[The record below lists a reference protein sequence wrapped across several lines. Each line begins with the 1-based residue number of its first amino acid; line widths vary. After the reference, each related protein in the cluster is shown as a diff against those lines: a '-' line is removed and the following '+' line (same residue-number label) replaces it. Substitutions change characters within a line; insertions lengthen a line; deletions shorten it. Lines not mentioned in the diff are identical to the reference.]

1 MNDNYIFT
9 NVFIPKCSK
18 CKCEINKFNISLTH
32 WCDCDGTENI
42 GNKIIARKN
51 IHINEIYKQ
60 LNFEK
65 QKLKVHLNHHE
76 KIKKN
81 ISHFISK
88 TKKLVKG
95 IIHCYFKS
103 KLNLFNLFNLSDKN
117 YLDCDNEGI
126 LFFYDEGNEKLFN
139 TINNL
144 NTSKLSPKDLNDLK
158 NFLLDVHC
166 FILILKNNP
175 YISSQISFQNI
186 SFYDQNIKDDVRMD
200 YNYQF
205 QQNLKSFFYKTENNC
220 NYFFCK
226 KLVQVFPIIEKNLFL
241 LIYIDHIEMYNFEEK
256 KIVLIIKS
264 GIKDS
269 KIRKIN
275 SENLIILK
283 NNILYFVKIKYN
295 LENNPIDFYYFDS
308 IELENNIEDF
318 DIINEKNI
326 VCVDDRYDAHL
337 FNVSYCNDKISY
349 NISKSENIF
358 VYHDKKRYMYY
369 YINNKIIVDKINN
382 QIVFFQQEIS
392 GKEDIFFDYFWDDYI
407 FIKIYD
413 VNLSPKNK
421 VFQLSVNFFNYHEEG
436 SHDEC
441 KILNSNLYIIFFRNK
456 IYLISAKY
464 LEIVSIYTLS
474 KPLQYC
480 KKIILEKSKHII
492 LYNKRYEVIYKLFQ
506 NEIIEEKIWT
516 PHVYKRTFFDI
527 IEINEK
533 GDFII
538 VKLIRKNM
546 KNFRKISEESYKM
559 NNNIFFSYSSYK
571 GRDNYLKKMKKK
583 LKLKKDRNKLRKKL
597 KKHYISYG
605 RKIKNDYK
613 KESKGN
619 KRLKKYIEKYAI
631 KGEKIYKKKFDE
643 EINDFL

>member
-1 MNDNYIFT
+1 M
-9 NVFIPKCSK
+9 
-18 CKCEINKFNISLTH
+18 
-32 WCDCDGTENI
+32 
-42 GNKIIARKN
+42 
-51 IHINEIYKQ
+51 
-60 LNFEK
+60 
-65 QKLKVHLNHHE
+65 NHHK
-76 KIKKN
+76 KIKIN

-88 TKKLVKG
+88 TKKFVKA

-103 KLNLFNLFNLSDKN
+103 KFNLFNLSDKK

-166 FILILKNNP
+166 FILILKKNP

-186 SFYDQNIKDDVRMD
+186 CFYEQNIKDDERMD
-200 YNYQF
+200 YNYKF

-275 SENLIILK
+275 SEILIILK

-295 LENNPIDFYYFDS
+295 LENNPIDLYYFDS
-308 IELENNIEDF
+308 IELENDIEAF

-326 VCVDDRYDAHL
+326 ICVDDRYDAHL

-358 VYHDKKRYMYY
+358 VYHDINNSITSYMYY

-382 QIVFFQQEIS
+382 QIVFFQQELFR
-392 GKEDIFFDYFWDDYI
+392 EDEVSYYYYWNDNI

-413 VNLSPKNK
+413 LNLSLKNK
-421 VFQLSVNFFNYHEEG
+421 VFKLSGKFIKYYDEC

-464 LEIVSIYTLS
+464 LEILSIYTLS
-474 KPLQYC
+474 KPLRNC
-480 KKIILEKSKHII
+480 NKIILEKSERII

-516 PHVYKRTFFDI
+516 PHVYKRAFFDI

-538 VKLIRKNM
+538 VKSIRKNM
-546 KNFRKISEESYKM
+546 KSFRKISEESYEM
-559 NNNIFFSYSSYK
+559 NNNIFFSYSFYE
-571 GRDNYLKKMKKK
+571 GGDNYSKKRKKK
-583 LKLKKDRNKLRKKL
+583 LKLKKDRNKLRKKI
-597 KKHYISYG
+597 KNHYISYG

-619 KRLKKYIEKYAI
+619 KRLKKYIEKYVI
-631 KGEKIYKKKFDE
+631 KSEKIYKKKFDE
-643 EINDFL
+643 EINDLL